1 MASSA
6 NLGALNL
13 EWSDLAGKIGGLFY
27 SPGSASDVAARRA
40 QNGQDG
46 SVAEQPVAPPVVVGQ
61 KPAAPIAPAVA
72 PLPTLSA
79 PAPTAAIGV
88 SAPSPA
94 PAPAVSA
101 GNSFTDMN
109 TPGAMRAQSG
119 ATALSTAPVAAPI
132 KAPTMNPVIMEQ
144 QQNLMAQIANAQSV
158 VQAGS
163 NRDGYK
169 MGDVTKALA
178 TMNSLS
184 PLVSSSNNLMSATYG
199 VDAGMVNH
207 AADNTTRLSISDAG
221 NQTELAKTDL
231 AGQYGVQGRIIDN
244 EAATELVSTKANAEA
259 ATPSG
264 QLAAF
269 GALLKKQ
276 ELEDNTLLSP
286 QQRIDARFAPSYG
299 VLTDNQG
306 NPVGL
311 RRNAAVQPFSPEDRV
326 NLAPPKLEKK

>member
-1 MASSA
+1 MSGIGVNKDYSVDVNRDNAIMAATLGTPATFPTVVGKSPAPPPASA
-6 NLGALNL
+6 ADLIAKVGKTIEATPIDPAPLVPANKYDDVVAAAVAKGANKF
-13 EWSDLAGKIGGLFY
+13 SDLA
-27 SPGSASDVAARRA
+27 SPGYTQIGTS
-40 QNGQDG
+40 
-46 SVAEQPVAPPVVVGQ
+46 
-61 KPAAPIAPAVA
+61 
-72 PLPTLSA
+72 
-79 PAPTAAIGV
+79 APTA
-88 SAPSPA
+88 P
-94 PAPAVSA
+94 
-101 GNSFTDMN
+101 
-109 TPGAMRAQSG
+109 TP
-119 ATALSTAPVAAPI
+119 APVAAPI

-231 AGQYGVQGRIIDN
+231 AGQYGIQGRVLDN
-244 EAATELVSTKANAEA
+244 EAAYALVDTKAKAEA